1 MLFEKLK
8 IKGSWLATAPV
19 MEDSRGSFSELFKYD
34 EILAETGQEFRV
46 AQANTS
52 ISRKGALRGLHFSLA
67 LGGQSKWVGCMSGSL
82 IDVMVDLREGSPSFL
97 EHVSYKL
104 DMEQQNLLFV
114 PSGVAHGF
122 LALEDETRV
131 VYLLTGK
138 YQPSH
143 EYGVDALDATLKIDW
158 PEMEFIR
165 STKDAQ
171 APSFDHYLKENLLPK
186 YC

>member
-1 MLFEKLK
+1 MLFEELK
-8 IKGSWLATAPV
+8 IGGSWLATAPKI
-19 MEDSRGSFSELFKYD
+19 EDSRGSFSELFKYE
-34 EILAETGQEFRV
+34 EILSETGHEFRV

-67 LGGQSKWVGCMSGSL
+67 AGGQSKWVGCMSGSFL
-82 IDVMVDLREGSPSFL
+82 DVMVDLRKGSPTFL

-104 DMEQQNLLFV
+104 DTENQNWLLI

-131 VYLLTGK
+131 IYLLTSK
-138 YQPSH
+138 YEPIY
-143 EYGVDALDATLKIDW
+143 EYGVDALDNILKIDW
-158 PEMEFIR
+158 PDMNYIR
-165 STKDAQ
+165 TIKDTE
-171 APSFDHYLKENLLPK
+171 APSVIHYMKESLLPK